1 MPPIEPLPNRPS
13 SSPDG
18 KPGEQPHPA
27 GSGIKAHKV
36 WKVGTLTY
44 TSGALVGLFCL
55 LLMGDFAWSMRDRSV
70 GPMAQWYLS
79 HLNASNVL
87 FGLLMTSFPALIGLI
102 LGPIISVKSDRHRG
116 KWGRRIPYL
125 ILTTPFAALGMI
137 GLAVTPLISKWVH
150 GHFPGQSATMV
161 SLICFG
167 VFWAAF
173 EFATIASQAVF
184 GGLINDVVPASLM
197 GRFYGLFRAVSLLM
211 GIAFNFWIFG
221 KIPTNFTMILLIIG
235 VFYGFAF
242 MWVCLKVK
250 EGEYP
255 PPPPQSP
262 DASGPVAG
270 FFHAA
275 GTYFRECFSNSYYVW
290 VFIMMVAAGMT
301 FLPVNTFGIP
311 FANSLGV
318 SADLYGKSLALT
330 FGISLVIAYFL
341 GWLCDV
347 FHPLRLSIASL
358 AAYFLVTI
366 YGSIYAST
374 PETFLIAWVLHG
386 VISGCFF
393 TCSASLGQRLFPHS
407 KFAQFASAA
416 GIVGSVA
423 TMIIGPSMG
432 ALLDASGNVFRYTFA
447 MGGVLAGIALI
458 AAWIVYRQFMRL
470 GGPDGYVAPE

>member
-1 MPPIEPLPNRPS
+1 MDKISAIPPDAGS
-13 SSPDG
+13 DG
-18 KPGEQPHPA
+18 QPH
-27 GSGIKAHKV
+27 KL
-36 WKVGTLTY
+36 WRVGTLTY
-44 TSGALVGLFCL
+44 TSGALVALFCL

-70 GPMAQWYLS
+70 APMAQWYLS
-79 HLNASNVL
+79 HLTASNVL
-87 FGLLMTSFPALIGLI
+87 FGLLMTSFPALIGLL

-125 ILTTPFAALGMI
+125 LLTTPFAALGMI
-137 GLAVTPLISKWVH
+137 GLAITPLVSKWVQ
-150 GHFPGQSATMV
+150 GHFPAQSATMV

-167 VFWAAF
+167 IFWAAF

-184 GGLINDVVPASLM
+184 GGLINDVVPATLM
-197 GRFYGLFRAVSLLM
+197 GRFYGLFRAVSLIM

-221 KIPTNFTMILLIIG
+221 KIPTHFTMILLIIG
-235 VFYGFAF
+235 VFYGFSF

-250 EGEYP
+250 EGGYP
-255 PPPPQSP
+255 PPPPQNP
-262 DASGPVAG
+262 DRTGPVAG
-270 FFHAA
+270 FFREAR
-275 GTYFRECFSNSYYVW
+275 TYFRECFSDSYYVS

-318 SADLYGKSLALT
+318 SEDLYGKSLALT
-330 FGISLVIAYFL
+330 FAISLAIAYFL

-358 AAYFLVTI
+358 VAYFLVTV

-374 PETFLIAWVLHG
+374 PNAFLIAWVLHG

-393 TCSASLGQRLFPHS
+393 TCSASLGQRLYPHS

-416 GIVGSVA
+416 GIVGSIA

-432 ALLDASGNVFRYTFA
+432 SAIDASGKVYRYTFT
-447 MGGVLAGIALI
+447 MGGVLAGISLI
-458 AAWIVYRQFMRL
+458 AAWVVYRKFLRL
-470 GGPDGYVAPE
+470 GGPNGYVAPE